1 VGTTDFRFPSTAPLL
16 KILLKL
22 SSIYMIISI
31 FGSGLGLVFDQIF
44 RIGTSELQI
53 AGLAEEKISFPI
65 HVVGAP

>member
-1 VGTTDFRFPSTAPLL
+1 
-16 KILLKL
+16 
-22 SSIYMIISI
+22 MIISI